1 MGIWVLGIVL
11 IWLAIVSWFD
21 LKKREVP
28 HTAWVIVPLVCAAIY
43 QAMIGD
49 WRLSFLT
56 VVVALTSERQR
67 LANLTE
73 LELES
78 IFFWVPFL
86 FAGCYLAGSHNPIG
100 AIAIVSFWVAWEL
113 RCWGGADAVASIA
126 LVLIWPDL
134 KLIFALLAVHALVAG
149 FATIVTLLKE
159 HKLRLHHLPG
169 LPMLFFSVLL
179 RSLFTG

>member
-113 RCWGGADAVASIA
+113 R
-126 LVLIWPDL
+126 
-134 KLIFALLAVHALVAG
+134 
-149 FATIVTLLKE
+149 
-159 HKLRLHHLPG
+159 
-169 LPMLFFSVLL
+169 
-179 RSLFTG
+179 